1 LRFKA
6 RQLLGPVGGVVA
18 GVLWYALA
26 GGGSVRLDVESELP
40 DAYELFEYDDLNT
53 YPFLEVLRPF
63 ELYSPVSF
71 PVTSKLVH
79 FRIDPGAHPGVVR
92 IKRLCFEQGPLVRR
106 CFDGAE
112 LVPHVRLGHDVTLI
126 PDGHDLIVISKST
139 DPYINFLPT
148 LHGYSGA
155 RIVTSIVIAICAF
168 LLIAFPS
175 LLPWVACAAAVFW
188 SASNW
193 GELVRLTRQ
202 TYTAAPLYDY
212 WRIVASIPRYEH
224 FDLSV
229 LWEQHN
235 DHRIIFPE
243 IAMAADSLLFH
254 GRGFLPLGLLFAFQ
268 LLTVAIYAWMF
279 RSAADK
285 LSPSLRWFTI
295 LLVCGLAAWPG
306 MALFFGHP
314 FLVVWLFLQI
324 GVVTALAALPRSIG
338 ISIAGGVVAT
348 YSVGSGMLIW
358 PILVLAAIALNLSR
372 RRIAILAISGALFTG
387 LYFAGYHPSTNL
399 HPKLLFEQP
408 VFALK
413 WIAAYLSLPFGY
425 VGAQTGLWSG
435 FTGLG
440 LLLALA
446 IACSRKPRPASV
458 LFLGAA
464 LFVAASAV
472 MAAAGRMAPDR
483 VIPSTELDVRFVAQ
497 PLWFWLSLLC
507 AVAVTKWNWR
517 IAAPVALLLAAL
529 TSATHSW
536 IGSQLPA
543 FQNNQLASL
552 ALETGVPDAAL
563 ISQTLYYEPEL
574 VEQQADKLRKR
585 ELSVFANGRF
595 QWLGQRAAAVFPRMD
610 ATPASGAVT
619 STTLVEGGMRITGW
633 TTADW
638 SNIVFVNENGL
649 IAGFGD
655 RMGAGWAGFANLE
668 VPSKSLVAYRIVDGK
683 MAAIGAPILL
693 PDAVQIT
700 FSRMGQFLSGVPWL
714 PDEAWKQF
722 AVSPELGG
730 GPYGVTYGTWN
741 SNKKAQGRM
750 VTAPFDAPPGN
761 CVVITA
767 GHGAPVTDQ
776 RIQVVDGAT
785 EAPIAT
791 LPISN
796 ADNIWRLW
804 RVALPAGVRT
814 LKIVAEDR
822 SSDSK
827 AWLGLGQPARCT
839 SSY

>member
-1 LRFKA
+1 MHIREIGSL
-6 RQLLGPVGGVVA
+6 VA

-26 GGGSVRLDVESELP
+26 GGGCVRLDVQSDLP
-40 DAYELFEYDDLNT
+40 DSYELFEYDAPNPF
-53 YPFLEVLRPF
+53 PFLEVRRPF
-63 ELYSPVSF
+63 ELYSPVRF

-79 FRIDPGAHPGVVR
+79 FRIDPGEHPGVVR
-92 IKRLCFEQGPLVRR
+92 IKQLCFEQGPLVRR

-126 PDGHDLIVISKST
+126 PDGHDLIVVSKST

-155 RIVTSIVIAICAF
+155 RIVTSTGIAICVF

-175 LLPWVACAAAVFW
+175 LLPWAACVAVLFW

-193 GELVRLTRQ
+193 GELIHLTRQ
-202 TYTAAPLYDY
+202 IYTAAPLSDY
-212 WRIVASIPRYEH
+212 WRIVDNIPRYEH

-243 IAMAADSLLFH
+243 IAMAADYLLFR

-285 LSPSLRWFTI
+285 LSRSLRWFTI

-306 MALFFGHP
+306 MAVFSGHP

-348 YSVGSGMLIW
+348 YAEGSGMLIW
-358 PILVLAAIALNLSR
+358 PVLVLAAIALNLGR
-372 RRIAILAISGALFTG
+372 RRIAILAFSGALFTG
-387 LYFAGYHPSTNL
+387 LYFAGYHPSTNV
-399 HPKLLFEQP
+399 HPVFLFQHP
-408 VFALK
+408 VFALE

-425 VGAQTGLWSG
+425 IGAKTGLWSG

-440 LLLALA
+440 LLLVLV
-446 IACSRKPRPASV
+446 ITCRRKPGPANV
-458 LFLGAA
+458 VFLGAA
-464 LFVAASAV
+464 LFVAGSAA
-472 MAAAGRMAPDR
+472 MAAAGRMLADR
-483 VIPSTELDVRFVAQ
+483 AVPSTELDVRFVDQ

-507 AVAVTKWNWR
+507 AAAVTKWNWR
-517 IAAPVALLLAAL
+517 IAATVALLLAAL
-529 TSATHSW
+529 TSATHPW
-536 IGSQLPA
+536 VGSQLPA
-543 FQNNQLASL
+543 FQSNKLASL

-563 ISQTLYYEPEL
+563 ISQTLYYEPEW

-585 ELSVFANGRF
+585 ELSVFASGRF
-595 QWLGQRAAAVFPRMD
+595 KWLGQRAAAIFPTMD
-610 ATPASGAVT
+610 ASPAPGAVT
-619 STTLVEGGMRITGW
+619 STTLVDGGMRITGW
-633 TTADW
+633 TTATW
-638 SNIVFVNENGL
+638 SNIIFVNENGL

-655 RMGAGWAGFANLE
+655 RVGAGWAGYANLE
-668 VPSKSLVAYRIVDGK
+668 VPSKSLVAYRVADGG
-683 MAAIGAPILL
+683 MAAIGTSIAL
-693 PDAVQIT
+693 PEAVQIS
-700 FSRMGQFLSGVPWL
+700 FSRMGQFLSGVEWL
-714 PDEAWKQF
+714 PDEGWKEF

-730 GPYGVTYGTWN
+730 GPYGLTYGTWN
-741 SNKKAQGRM
+741 QNKKAQGRM
-750 VTAPFDAPPGN
+750 AARLTTAAFDAPPGN
-761 CVVITA
+761 CVVIPA
-767 GHGAPVTDQ
+767 GHGAPMTDQ
-776 RIQVVDGAT
+776 TIQVVDGESQT
-785 EAPIAT
+785 PIGT

-804 RVALPAGVRT
+804 RVDLPAGVRT

-822 SSDSK
+822 SSNGK